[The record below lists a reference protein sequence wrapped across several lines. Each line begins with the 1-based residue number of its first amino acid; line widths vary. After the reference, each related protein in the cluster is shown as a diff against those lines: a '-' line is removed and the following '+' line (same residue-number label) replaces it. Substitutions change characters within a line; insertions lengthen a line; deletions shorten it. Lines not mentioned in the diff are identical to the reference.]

1 MNIFEGIKDT
11 IKVVL
16 EWLQNSGFGE
26 VINLGTLGTLIGTIF
41 VSVKNIKKNN
51 ADLIVAQ
58 TEKMQLSKEQKET
71 RKEIDDIKENQ
82 SAINETLNK
91 AIGLMFIMLNNS
103 KISAEAKQ
111 QALEV
116 FNSTTKEVKNVVAS
130 VEEIV
135 EKIQNEIEK
144 NISEE
149 PKEEYNPYLKNVE
162 QLINETKVSN

>member
-1 MNIFEGIKDT
+1 
-11 IKVVL
+11 
-16 EWLQNSGFGE
+16 
-26 VINLGTLGTLIGTIF
+26 
-41 VSVKNIKKNN
+41 
-51 ADLIVAQ
+51 
-58 TEKMQLSKEQKET
+58 
-71 RKEIDDIKENQ
+71 
-82 SAINETLNK
+82 
-91 AIGLMFIMLNNS
+91 MFIMLNNS
-103 KISAEAKQ
+103 KISAHAKQ

-116 FNSTTKEVKNVVAS
+116 FNSTTKEVKNVVAN

>member
-1 MNIFEGIKDT
+1 
-11 IKVVL
+11 
-16 EWLQNSGFGE
+16 
-26 VINLGTLGTLIGTIF
+26 
-41 VSVKNIKKNN
+41 
-51 ADLIVAQ
+51 
-58 TEKMQLSKEQKET
+58 MQLSKEQKET
-71 RKEIDDIKENQ
+71 KEEIDDIKENQ

-91 AIGLMFIMLNNS
+91 VIGLMFIMLNNS

-135 EKIQNEIEK
+135 EKIQNEVEK

>member
-1 MNIFEGIKDT
+1 MNIFEGFKDT

-41 VSVKNIKKNN
+41 VSVKNIKKNT

-71 RKEIDDIKENQ
+71 KEEIDDIKENQ

-91 AIGLMFIMLNNS
+91 VIGLMFIMLNNS

-116 FNSTTKEVKNVVAS
+116 FNSTTKEVKNVVAN